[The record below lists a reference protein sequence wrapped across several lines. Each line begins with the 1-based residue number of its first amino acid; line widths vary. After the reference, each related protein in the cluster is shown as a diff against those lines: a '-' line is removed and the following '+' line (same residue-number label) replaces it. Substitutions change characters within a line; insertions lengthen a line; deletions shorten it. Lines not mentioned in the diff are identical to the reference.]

1 MTQQELTRRK
11 VTIYALIGVGFA
23 GLIGAHEVGSAT
35 ASPDDTSILTVPFN
49 SRRGRHVKFPRRR
62 IDGAQAHQ
70 GAGVEI
76 AATLT

>member
-35 ASPDDTSILTVPFN
+35 ASPDDTSVLTVPFVLAAVGTL
-49 SRRGRHVKFPRRR
+49 SFL
-62 IDGAQAHQ
+62 A
-70 GAGVEI
+70 AGLMARKLIRKRVSK
-76 AATLT
+76 

>member
-35 ASPDDTSILTVPFN
+35 ASPDDTSILTVPFILAAVGTL
-49 SRRGRHVKFPRRR
+49 SFL
-62 IDGAQAHQ
+62 A
-70 GAGVEI
+70 AGLMARKLIRERVSK
-76 AATLT
+76 